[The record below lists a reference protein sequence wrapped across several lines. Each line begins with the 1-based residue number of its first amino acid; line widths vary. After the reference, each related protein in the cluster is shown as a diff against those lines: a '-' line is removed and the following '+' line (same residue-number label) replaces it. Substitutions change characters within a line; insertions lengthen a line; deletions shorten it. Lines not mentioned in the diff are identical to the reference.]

1 LNGGL
6 DIEGLAFDIPGGT
19 ATVVMVA
26 IALAVVVALDVRSAM
41 RAGGRRALFAI
52 LRALTG
58 LGAFLIAI
66 QPVWLT
72 EKRVEREGELVVLV
86 DGSRSM
92 SIADRRAATEGL
104 LARWAAEP
112 VAGNVSVF
120 RFAAGL
126 EPATFE
132 TAATPNGDDTRI
144 FEAIDELLAGD
155 PDRRIGAV
163 VVVSDGADRSGRAPE
178 AVHGVRVHTVAVGE
192 GSLRDDALVSVD
204 ADALGFLREPLR
216 VHVVVRSRGGSSS
229 SLPVQL
235 RDDSSVLDEALVS
248 FGPDGTAE
256 ADLEFVPERLGRN
269 VLRVTIPTAEDD
281 RVPENNER
289 AFLVRVVR
297 DRLRVLLVAGEPSWD
312 ERYLRRFLKRDPAI
326 DLISFF
332 ILRTSADLT
341 MADPDELALIPFP
354 TDELFREHLGSFDLV
369 IFQNFD
375 FAPYEM
381 AGYLPAIADYVR
393 RGGSFAMLGGE
404 LSFASGN
411 YVGSPIESILPVE
424 MPRGVT
430 GDGALVLG
438 SFVPSLV
445 AELSRHPLVA
455 LLPDA
460 AHNREAWARLAP
472 LEGMNRLEGTRND
485 ALVLLEHPHARTRS
499 GAPQPVLAVGEAG
512 RGRTLSLATDTAWR
526 WGITTAGT
534 TGDASAYD
542 RFWDRALRW
551 LSRDPSLDPVRVTT
565 DRERYGPGAEVRVEA
580 LLRDRRY
587 LPIASE
593 DVKLTITGPTG
604 DTFERAEGRTDS
616 EGNARAR
623 LAAPERPGGYRVVVS
638 RGSETL
644 GEEPFVVEVGGDE
657 LAEPDPRPDV
667 LGALSESTGGDARA
681 IGDAPALGSFATSR
695 TESAGYE
702 RFSPF
707 ASLIAIGLLLLLF
720 GAEWILRRR
729 SGLR

>member
-1 LNGGL
+1 LNEGL
-6 DIEGLAFDIPGGT
+6 DIEGLAFDLPGGAVT
-19 ATVVMVA
+19 VA
-26 IALAVVVALDVRSAM
+26 IVAVLLVLLAALDVR
-41 RAGGRRALFAI
+41 RALELGRRRALFAI
-52 LRALTG
+52 LRAATA
-58 LGAFLIAI
+58 LGALAVAA

-72 EKRVEREGELVVLV
+72 EKLVEREGELVVLV

-92 SIADRRAATEGL
+92 SIDDRRDTTAAL
-104 LARWAAEP
+104 LERWADEP
-112 VAGNVSVF
+112 AGANAGVF
-120 RFAAGL
+120 RFGAGL
-126 EPATFE
+126 EPATLDE
-132 TAATPNGDDTRI
+132 PGEPNADDTRI
-144 FEAIDELLAGD
+144 YQAIDELLAGD
-155 PDRRIGAV
+155 PDRRIGAMV
-163 VVVSDGADRSGRAPE
+163 IVSDGADRSGRAPE
-178 AVHGVRVHTVAVGE
+178 EVHGVRVHTVAVGE
-192 GSLRDDALVSVD
+192 TELRDDSLVEVE

-216 VHVVVRSRGGSSS
+216 VHVVVRSRGGSSPA
-229 SLPVQL
+229 LPVQL

-248 FGPDGTAE
+248 FGPDGRAE
-256 ADLEFVPERLGRN
+256 ADLEFVPSRLGRN
-269 VLRVTIPTAEDD
+269 VLRVSIPTATDD

-289 AFLVRVVR
+289 AFLVRVAR

-411 YVGSPIESILPVE
+411 YVGSPIEAILPVE
-424 MPRGVT
+424 MPRDAAGES
-430 GDGALVLG
+430 ALVLG
-438 SFVPSLV
+438 PFSPVLV
-445 AELSRHPLVA
+445 DELSRHPLVA

-460 AHNREAWARLAP
+460 AHNRDAWARLAP
-472 LEGMNRLEGTRND
+472 LEGMNRLEGPRNE
-485 ALVLLEHPHARTRS
+485 ALVLLTHPRARTRT
-499 GAPQPVLAVGEAG
+499 GAPAPVLAVGEAG
-512 RGRTLSLATDTAWR
+512 RGRTLALSTDTSWR

-565 DRERYGPGAEVRVEA
+565 DRERYGPGAAIRVEA
-580 LLRDRRY
+580 LLRDERY
-587 LPIASE
+587 LPIATE
-593 DVKLTITGPTG
+593 DVKLSIVEPSGETHDVA
-604 DTFERAEGRTDS
+604 DTRTDAEGGARAEL
-616 EGNARAR
+616 E
-623 LAAPERPGGYRVVVS
+623 APARPGGYRVVVS
-638 RGSETL
+638 RGSEVL

-657 LAEPDPRPDV
+657 LAEPDARPD
-667 LGALSESTGGDARA
+667 LLRALSESTGGDARTA
-681 IGDAPALGSFATSR
+681 AERPALASFATSR
-695 TESAGYE
+695 TEAAGYE
-702 RFSPF
+702 RFAPF
-707 ASLIAIGLLLLLF
+707 GSAIAILLLVALY
-720 GAEWILRRR
+720 GTEWIARRR